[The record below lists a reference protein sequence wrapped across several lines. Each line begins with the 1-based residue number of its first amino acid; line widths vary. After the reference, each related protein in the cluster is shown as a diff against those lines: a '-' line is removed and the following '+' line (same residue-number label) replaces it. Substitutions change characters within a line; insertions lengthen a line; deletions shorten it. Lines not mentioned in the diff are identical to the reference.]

1 MSGVRLPSI
10 AFNVKR
16 IFVFMDKSKNLGGTL
31 HFSNSKNDLP
41 QF

>member
-1 MSGVRLPSI
+1 MSGVKLSSI
-10 AFNVKR
+10 AFSVKG
-16 IFVFMDKSKNLGGTL
+16 IFVFMDRSANLEEIL